1 MEGAPCTLL
10 RRSLYRR
17 ICTRAPPFT
26 LCRFSNS
33 SVASYPV
40 FVFLLFRA
48 DTVAPWKRLYT
59 ETQPGSC
66 TSTVAYISY
75 FLARR
80 LRRANFL
87 AEEFARPSRSIK
99 SPSVILT
106 PIKSTDV
113 TNLRIPRNFGPCTL
127 PASPP
132 HPSRSFLRNR

>member
-48 DTVAPWKRLYT
+48 DTVAPWKRLHT

-66 TSTVAYISY
+66 TSTVAYIWY
-75 FLARR
+75 LLARQLTR
-80 LRRANFL
+80 GDFL
-87 AEEFARPSRSIK
+87 AEEFARRSRSIK

-106 PIKSTDV
+106 SIKSSNV
-113 TNLRIPRNFGPCTL
+113 TNSWIPRNFRPRT
-127 PASPP
+127 PHASPP
-132 HPSRSFLRNR
+132 LPSRSFLGNR